1 MAQRAAAEA
10 VGGSWCA
17 RGYNCGGSRRTE
29 AVHGRSSGKT
39 SLARDCGG
47 GDKLQRLTKRPAV
60 DTRWLKVE
68 VTRRCGR
75 ARSGSTVRS
84 AGLRARLEWFDG
96 SGGAE
101 AWLRQQVGKKAISR
115 RALLV
120 VAAQGAAGSTCDN
133 GGLRSW
139 PLQRVEETLGSRDQ
153 AARGGTRRSRHK
165 TDPSE
170 SRRSRFEVRLRPRSG
185 GSKMM
190 PAR

>member
-10 VGGSWCA
+10 AGGSWCA

-84 AGLRARLEWFDG
+84 AWLRARLEWFDG

-101 AWLRQQVGKKAISR
+101 ARLWQRAGGRPSQGVLCWSWRSGAAEIAR
-115 RALLV
+115 RADE
-120 VAAQGAAGSTCDN
+120 GSPGC
-133 GGLRSW
+133 G
-139 PLQRVEETLGSRDQ
+139 
-153 AARGGTRRSRHK
+153 
-165 TDPSE
+165 
-170 SRRSRFEVRLRPRSG
+170 RLC
-185 GSKMM
+185 M
-190 PAR
+190 